1 MGYNQ
6 GKKDADMGTKY
17 SLPTDQNRLIK
28 ILKLDRYQYSPNSLL
43 NELMEEQED
52 YDTDEGVNTVALTLA
67 DMTEYETLSTAYK
80 TSQAIQ
86 GQRSVSV
93 AGEYSVS
100 YSNTLQDTYYG
111 RLQEIA
117 ARIRKYLDPDG
128 NLSSLGMARTRVT

>member
-52 YDTDEGVNTVALTLA
+52 YDTAGLHSILA
-67 DMTEYETLSTAYK
+67 YLFSYK
-80 TSQAIQ
+80 
-86 GQRSVSV
+86 G
-93 AGEYSVS
+93 
-100 YSNTLQDTYYG
+100 
-111 RLQEIA
+111 
-117 ARIRKYLDPDG
+117 
-128 NLSSLGMARTRVT
+128 